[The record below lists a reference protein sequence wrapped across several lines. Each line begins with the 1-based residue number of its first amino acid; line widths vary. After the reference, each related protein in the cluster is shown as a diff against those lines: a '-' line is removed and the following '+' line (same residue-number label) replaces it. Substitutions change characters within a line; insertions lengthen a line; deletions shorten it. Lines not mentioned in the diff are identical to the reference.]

1 MSLKLKYFFFKNL
14 SFKFELNWFTTTDL
28 YNLMD
33 YTNTKR
39 KNLMDNNFEFSY
51 CKVSN
56 NESRFY
62 FDFILIF

>member
-1 MSLKLKYFFFKNL
+1 
-14 SFKFELNWFTTTDL
+14 
-28 YNLMD
+28 MD
-33 YTNTKR
+33 YTNKKR